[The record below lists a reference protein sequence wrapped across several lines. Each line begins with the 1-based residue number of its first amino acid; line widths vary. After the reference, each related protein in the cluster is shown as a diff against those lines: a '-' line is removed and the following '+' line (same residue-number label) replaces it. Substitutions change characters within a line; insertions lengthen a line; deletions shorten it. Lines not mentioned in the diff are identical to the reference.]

1 MRILNSDS
9 KRKDGGR
16 NVLSA
21 EIGARIAKSMVFW
34 GLAAILASS
43 AYTGIVKIE
52 QGVGGSKE
60 SPVNAMAEDA
70 EGSINAAAEDAEGS
84 INAAAEDAEDPI
96 NAAAKEGQKPANVAA
111 NGVEEAVD
119 MGEPKRVAITFDDGP
134 HRVYTKELLDGL
146 AERNVHATFFVVG
159 KNIVGNEE
167 LIERMDQEGH
177 LIGNHTYDHV
187 KICDMSGEDACEQ
200 VEKTSAL
207 VREITG
213 HDTEFVR
220 PPFGAWNKSMECS
233 FVMIPVLWNVDPLDW
248 TTKNTDLVVQRVLD
262 DVENGDIILL
272 HDFYESSVEAA
283 LQIIDKLLEQG
294 YEFVTVDELIL
305 E

>member
-1 MRILNSDS
+1 MRRADS
-9 KRKDGGR
+9 VNKIKKSCEWKA
-16 NVLSA
+16 LFA

-43 AYTGIVKIE
+43 AYTDIVKLGSGTAADVPADGGNV
-52 QGVGGSKE
+52 QGNLE
-60 SPVNAMAEDA
+60 
-70 EGSINAAAEDAEGS
+70 
-84 INAAAEDAEDPI
+84 
-96 NAAAKEGQKPANVAA
+96 
-111 NGVEEAVD
+111 
-119 MGEPKRVAITFDDGP
+119 EPKRVAITFDDGP
-134 HRVYTKELLDGL
+134 HSVYTKELLDGL
-146 AERNVHATFFVVG
+146 AIRNVHATFFVVG
-159 KNIVGNEE
+159 KNIVGNES

-187 KICDMSGEDACEQ
+187 KICDMSGEAACEQ

-233 FVMIPVLWNVDPLDW
+233 FTMIPVLWNVDPLDW
-248 TTKNTDLVVQRVLD
+248 TTKNKDLVVQRVLS
-262 DVENGDIILL
+262 DVEDGDIILL
-272 HDFYESSVEAA
+272 HDFYESSVQAA
-283 LQIIDKLLEQG
+283 LQIVDELLGQD